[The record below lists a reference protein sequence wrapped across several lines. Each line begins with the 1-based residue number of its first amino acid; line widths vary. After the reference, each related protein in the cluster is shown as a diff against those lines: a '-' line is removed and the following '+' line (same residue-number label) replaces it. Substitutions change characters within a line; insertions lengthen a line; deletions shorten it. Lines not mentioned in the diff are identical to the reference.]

1 MPSGRQ
7 IERCA
12 MNKPVG
18 VVARPRIA
26 SASIVLAT
34 TAGIAFLAFAA
45 APVISQTLRSGKD
58 VVDAVCIECHGPG
71 VNGAPRIGDQKA
83 WADRAARGLTD
94 LSRNALSGIRKMPA
108 HGGNAGVSDAEIERA
123 ITYMVN
129 ASGGHW
135 AEPIVRTGSGVE
147 HTGEQVV
154 QLVCAN
160 CHVTGVGGAPRIGDR
175 AAWIPRAR
183 EGFDVLV
190 RSAISGHGGMPP
202 RGGTA
207 NLTDREIRAAIGY
220 MLNPVPVVA
229 SAPAAP
235 PVKADPN
242 HQVVDGI
249 EILFGA
255 VSADALRKQHPR
267 VDYEASMHG
276 GIPGGRSYYHL
287 NVSLFDAETHRAIPN
302 AHVEIRIA
310 DPMMGDQVKTLEPM
324 VVNDTVSY
332 GNYFQ
337 LPGSKPYTIAVLIR
351 KQGDTQASH
360 AKFAFRR

>member
-1 MPSGRQ
+1 MNDPVRVIVRPRVPSG
-7 IERCA
+7 A
-12 MNKPVG
+12 
-18 VVARPRIA
+18 
-26 SASIVLAT
+26 IVLAA
-34 TAGIAFLAFAA
+34 TATSALLAFGA
-45 APVISQTLRSGKD
+45 APAISQTFRSGQD

-83 WADRAARGLTD
+83 WADRSARGLTD
-94 LSRNALSGIRKMPA
+94 LTRNALTGIRKMPA
-108 HGGNAGVSDAEIERA
+108 HGGNPGVSDVEIERA

-135 AEPIVRTGSGVE
+135 TEPILRTGSRIE

-154 QLVCAN
+154 QLVCAI
-160 CHVTGVGGAPRIGDR
+160 CHVTGAGGAPRIGDR

-190 RSAISGHGGMPP
+190 RSAINGHGGMPP

-235 PVKADPN
+235 PMKSDPN

-249 EILFGA
+249 EVLFGA

-267 VDYEASMHG
+267 ADYEAAMHG

-287 NVSLFDAETHRAIPN
+287 NVSLFDAQSHSAIRD
-302 AHVEIRIA
+302 AHVEIRVA
-310 DPMMGDQVKTLEPM
+310 DPVMGDQVKTLEPM

-332 GNYFQ
+332 GNYFR
-337 LPGSKPYTIAVLIR
+337 LPGSNPYTIAVLIW
-351 KQGDTQASH
+351 KQGDAQATL
-360 AKFAFRR
+360 AKFAFRP